1 MLYDALNLWPL
12 TSPGPI
18 AGGFISQQLGWRW
31 AYWILLCFTGVTT
44 ALLTVFMHESYAIAV
59 LMQKTHRLRK
69 ELSRP
74 ELESQLQLRGTPKE
88 IFLRSLIRP
97 TKLLTRS
104 PIVFF
109 FAMYIALLYGMLY
122 LMFTTIPLVFTN
134 VYGWSTQLT
143 GLAYLGLGIGMVVAL
158 SFLLKGNDAD
168 VAKLRAKNSGN
179 YEPEMRLP
187 RCVYSA
193 CLIPV
198 SLFWYGWAAEKRTH
212 WIVPIIGMIP
222 YGLGMTGIYVPGQT
236 YFVDT
241 FSEYSAS
248 AIAAA
253 TFMRSIFGAF
263 LPLAGPPMYDALGF
277 GWGNTVLGVLA
288 CLMIPIP
295 LVFCRYGKVIRER
308 WPVDL

>member
-1 MLYDALNLWPL
+1 MN
-12 TSPGPI
+12 
-18 AGGFISQQLGWRW
+18 
-31 AYWILLCFTGVTT
+31 
-44 ALLTVFMHESYAIAV
+44 ESYATAI
-59 LMQKTHRLRK
+59 LMKKTKRLRK
-69 ELSRP
+69 ELNRP
-74 ELESQLQLRGTPKE
+74 ELESQLQLKGTPKE
-88 IFLRSLIRP
+88 IFRRSLIRP

-109 FAMYIALLYGMLY
+109 FAMYIGLLYGMLY
-122 LMFTTIPLVFTN
+122 LMFTTIPLVFTGG
-134 VYGWSTQLT
+134 YGFSTQLA
-143 GLAYLGLGIGMVVAL
+143 GLAYLGLGVGMVVSL
-158 SFLLKGNDAD
+158 SFLLKGNDAE
-168 VAKLRAKNSGN
+168 VQKLSAKNNGV

-198 SLFWYGWAAEKRTH
+198 SLFWYGWAAQKRTH
-212 WIVPIIGMIP
+212 WVVVIIGMIP
-222 YGLGMTGIYVPGQT
+222 YGVGMTGIYVPGQT

-253 TFMRSIFGAF
+253 TFMRSLFGTF
-263 LPLAGPPMYDALGF
+263 LPLAGPPMYETLGF
-277 GWGNTVLGVLA
+277 GWGNTILGILA

-295 LVFCRYGKVIRER
+295 VVFFRYGKMIRER